1 MRELSGEPAVCCAG
15 WVGDRDG
22 AERRH
27 CLRLHPRRRASA
39 PADRNGSN
47 PRAKRSYRRAR
58 RRADAR
64 LSSLLVWW
72 LIVGFIVM
80 GALPVVAALLT
91 GFVLQTAVYG
101 STRSQDTR
109 QSTNVQRAGSDEPR
123 LKRFAARNR
132 VPRVTGAGRFT
143 GRLTTLYGGCTF
155 AMCPHW
161 GTDIVG
167 VPGTRVLAAADG
179 VVAEIGWDPDG
190 YGHYIILAHG
200 GGWQTLYAHL
210 QSPHVSG
217 YRMKLNQAVLRGDP
231 IGGLGARGL
240 RRAHTCTW
248 RPGAMEFASILC
260 GSFGVRTKEPTA
272 F

>member
-1 MRELSGEPAVCCAG
+1 MPASTLGVALQHMLTAAVRFLARTLVARVAEQMRDIHPA
-15 WVGDRDG
+15 
-22 AERRH
+22 
-27 CLRLHPRRRASA
+27 L
-39 PADRNGSN
+39 
-47 PRAKRSYRRAR
+47 
-58 RRADAR
+58 
-64 LSSLLVWW
+64 WW
-72 LIVGFIVM
+72 LIGGFIVM

-101 STRSQDTR
+101 QLISGDAAIDERATGSQR
-109 QSTNVQRAGSDEPR
+109 RAEIAASLLGTEPPS
-123 LKRFAARNR
+123 NWSWP
-132 VPRVTGAGRFT
+132 VT
-143 GRLTTLYGGCTF
+143 GRLTALYGGCTF

-231 IGGLGARGL
+231 IGGLGSSGASTGPHL
-240 RRAHTCTW
+240 HLETRRN
-248 RPGAMEFASILC
+248 
-260 GSFGVRTKEPTA
+260 GVRVDPVRVIQS
-272 F
+272 